1 MNKNEAN
8 VINIISKGIEE
19 LRNLNILKVRRLAKE
34 EKIALYKQLAEEA
47 TLVDSVTVNYRD
59 LGQKFRYLEK
69 AFTLLYALEQDL
81 GEEAL
86 QHSHGEPVEIIIN

>member
-8 VINIISKGIEE
+8 VITIISKGIER
-19 LRNLNILKVRRLAKE
+19 LKQFNILKVRRLPLE
-34 EKIALYKQLAEEA
+34 EKAALYKQLSEE
-47 TLVDSVTVNYRD
+47 TILVDKSTVNYRD

-69 AFTLLYALEQDL
+69 AFTLMYVLEQDL

-86 QHSHGEPVEIIIN
+86 KYSSGEPVEIIIE

>member
-1 MNKNEAN
+1 MNKNSKA
-8 VINIISKGIEE
+8 INIISKGIEE
-19 LRNLNILKVRRLAKE
+19 LKHFNILKVRRLPKE

-86 QHSHGEPVEIIIN
+86 RYSQGEPVEIIIK

>member
-86 QHSHGEPVEIIIN
+86 QYSHGEPVEIIIE

>member
-1 MNKNEAN
+1 MSKYAN
-8 VINIISKGIEE
+8 AMNIISKGVEE
-19 LRNLNILKVRRLAKE
+19 LKNFNILKVRRLSRK

-47 TLVDSVTVNYRD
+47 TLVDSATVNYRD

-69 AFTLLYALEQDL
+69 AFTLLYVLEQDL

-86 QHSHGEPVEIIIN
+86 KHSNGEPVEIIIE

>member
-1 MNKNEAN
+1 MNKNNEAITI
-8 VINIISKGIEE
+8 INRGIEE

-86 QHSHGEPVEIIIN
+86 QHSNGEPVEIIIE

>member
-1 MNKNEAN
+1 MSKYAN
-8 VINIISKGIEE
+8 VMNIISKGIEE

-86 QHSHGEPVEIIIN
+86 QHSQGEPVEIIIE

>member
-1 MNKNEAN
+1 MNKNNE
-8 VINIISKGIEE
+8 VITIISKGIEE
-19 LRNLNILKVRRLAKE
+19 LRNFNILKVRRLPL
-34 EKIALYKQLAEEA
+34 EKKAALYKQLSED
-47 TLVDSVTVNYRD
+47 TVLVDKATVPYRD

-86 QHSHGEPVEIIIN
+86 QHSQGEPVEIIIE